1 MYRCYNSGT
10 WSEAKMLYNGAT
22 GSVKALQAAM
32 LPDGTA
38 MAVYSLDRS
47 ETGDTSDYEIAYCT
61 VAANGTPGTAM
72 LATRDSN
79 LDENPQVVA
88 ANFGGGDDR
97 FVIGWHSVRD
107 GSSDIQLS
115 AVDGGGTMSN
125 SFPGSLSALT
135 SSGNAVVGGD
145 FRFASL
151 SGDHRSLNDLTIVWN
166 ETVNDA
172 NGAVDHGILKAAKLR
187 YAANTYTLSAPLEL
201 AELPPRTLADH
212 FDAYVSGSNQVQAAI
227 QATRYDDEKP
237 EVIGGVT
244 VPGEETILYTAT
256 SNFITD
262 AVAVEQIGVDY
273 ATLALNSLTPI
284 RFTIR
289 NTGLNDVTNLT
300 VKLGS
305 GETATLTEK
314 LLPNESTTLTV
325 WHHVRDRVTDPSYTI
340 TAAGGINEN
349 GTVYLDYPDI
359 GISQMEVIA
368 ESAGK
373 RTVRMTLYNSSA
385 ATLAGGKNREVKLA
399 FYADDLHTKPAEVAC
414 TTNGVSVSGNEI
426 TVFGDSALARI
437 DQGTFTLDLTYDLG
451 RYMTSIGK
459 TEIPN
464 VGTYLYAEA
473 WAEGQIG
480 GTGGNQRLPEY
491 DGSDSEASVHM
502 TGALARTGEQ
512 LTMDVTQ
519 GNDGNGHSTAA
530 ITLRNNCLQPQT
542 SAELVATLLDAAGT
556 VLETKK
562 TSIGGAISG
571 ETFQAENVTFSR
583 LGTRVVVRAAVPGND
598 LLTFEGL
605 AVGLGDFTANG
616 TNYTYTLQND
626 SGATSTLVTAVSGN
640 GEPVSINGQA
650 LSTGGSATVAIPNSG
665 TTDIVVEIGTKTY
678 TLTILRNSG
687 TGGGATSY
695 TLTFDT
701 NGGSTI
707 APITQDYGTAITAP
721 ADPTKT
727 GYTFAGWTPAIPTT
741 MPAENMTIKA
751 QWTVNQYTLT
761 FDTNGGSAIA
771 PITQDYGTA
780 ITAPAD
786 PTKTGYTFAGWT
798 PAIPATMPAEN
809 MTIKAQWRYNG
820 GGSSG
825 YSYYTIKTTAGAGG
839 SISPSGSVSVR
850 EGRDQTFTI
859 TPDKSYAVSN
869 VKIDGKSIGAVKS
882 YTFENVRRPH
892 TIEVIFMKANGNPQA
907 GVFVDV
913 ATGSYYEDAVDWAV
927 GNGITQGTDATHF
940 SPDGICTRAQAVTFL
955 WRAAGSPKPE
965 TRTMPFTD
973 IPAGSY
979 YYDAVLW
986 TVENGITKGTSDTTF
1001 SPNMTCTRAQIVAFL
1016 WRSEKSPAAGTANP
1030 FADVKSAA
1038 YYADAILWAVKENI
1052 TRGTTNTTF
1061 SPDADCT
1068 RSQIVTFLWR
1078 CKK

>member
-1 MYRCYNSGT
+1 M
-10 WSEAKMLYNGAT
+10 
-22 GSVKALQAAM
+22 
-32 LPDGTA
+32 
-38 MAVYSLDRS
+38 
-47 ETGDTSDYEIAYCT
+47 
-61 VAANGTPGTAM
+61 
-72 LATRDSN
+72 
-79 LDENPQVVA
+79 
-88 ANFGGGDDR
+88 
-97 FVIGWHSVRD
+97 
-107 GSSDIQLS
+107 
-115 AVDGGGTMSN
+115 
-125 SFPGSLSALT
+125 
-135 SSGNAVVGGD
+135 
-145 FRFASL
+145 
-151 SGDHRSLNDLTIVWN
+151 
-166 ETVNDA
+166 
-172 NGAVDHGILKAAKLR
+172 R
-187 YAANTYTLSAPLEL
+187 YAENTYTLSAPLKL
-201 AELPPRTLADH
+201 AELPDRTLADH
-212 FDAYVSGSNQVQAAI
+212 FDAYVSGTNQVQAVI
-227 QATRYDDEKP
+227 QATRYDDENP
-237 EVIGGVT
+237 QVIGGVT

-256 SNFITD
+256 SDFVTD

-284 RFTIR
+284 HFTIR

-300 VKLGS
+300 VSLGS

-325 WHHVRDRVTDPSYTI
+325 WHHVKDHVTDPGYTI
-340 TAAGGINEN
+340 TAAGGIHEN

-385 ATLAGGKNREVKLA
+385 ATLAGGKSREVKLA

-414 TTNGVSVSGNEI
+414 TTNGVSVNGNEI
-426 TVFGDSALARI
+426 TISEDSALARI

-451 RYMTSIGK
+451 KYMNSIGK

-480 GTGGNQRLPEY
+480 GTGSNQRLPEY

-530 ITLRNNCLQPQT
+530 ITLRNNCLQSQT
-542 SAELVATLLDAAGT
+542 GAELVATLLDAAGT

-571 ETFQAENVTFSR
+571 ETFQTETVTFSR
-583 LGTRVVVRAAVPGND
+583 LGTRVVVRAAVSGDD

-665 TTDIVVEIGTKTY
+665 TTDIVVRIGAKTY

-701 NGGSTI
+701 NGGSAI
-707 APITQDYGTAITAP
+707 SKVSKISGTTV
-721 ADPTKT
+721 DLT
-727 GYTFAGWTPAIPTT
+727 GYTPTR
-741 MPAENMTIKA
+741 
-751 QWTVNQYTLT
+751 
-761 FDTNGGSAIA
+761 D
-771 PITQDYGTA
+771 
-780 ITAPAD
+780 
-786 PTKTGYTFAGWT
+786 GYTFDGWYSNR
-798 PAIPATMPAEN
+798 EL
-809 MTIKAQWRYNG
+809 TIKVTSIKLTSNTTIYAKWTAK
-820 GGSSG
+820 SDMSFTDVADKA
-825 YSYYTIKTTAGAGG
+825 YY
-839 SISPSGSVSVR
+839 
-850 EGRDQTFTI
+850 RD
-859 TPDKSYAVSN
+859 AVEW
-869 VKIDGKSIGAVKS
+869 AVK
-882 YTFENVRRPH
+882 
-892 TIEVIFMKANGNPQA
+892 
-907 GVFVDV
+907 
-913 ATGSYYEDAVDWAV
+913 
-927 GNGITQGTDATHF
+927 NGITKGTTATTF
-940 SPDGICTRAQAVTFL
+940 SPNATCTRAQAVTFL
-955 WRAAGSPKPE
+955 WRTAGSPEPE
-965 TRTMPFTD
+965 TRAMPFTD
-973 IPAGSY
+973 VPVGSY

-986 TVENGITKGTSDTTF
+986 AVENGITKGTSDTTF
-1001 SPNMTCTRAQIVAFL
+1001 SPNMTCSRAQIVAFL

-1030 FADVKSAA
+1030 FADVKSTA
-1038 YYADAILWAVKENI
+1038 YYADAVLWAVKENI
-1052 TRGTTNTTF
+1052 TKGTTSTTF

-1068 RSQIVTFLWR
+1068 RAQIVTFLWR